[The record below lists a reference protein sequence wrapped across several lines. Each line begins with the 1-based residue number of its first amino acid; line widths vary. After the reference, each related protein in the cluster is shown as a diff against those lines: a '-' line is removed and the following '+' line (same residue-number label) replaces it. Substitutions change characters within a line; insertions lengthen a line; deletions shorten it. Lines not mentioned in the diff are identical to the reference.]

1 MEIITRIATEIYF
14 SGIFFHMSELDDKD
28 SRILVLLKENSR
40 MTTKEMSKELEIPQT
55 TIHNRIRNLFQKG
68 VIKRFTIDID
78 GKKIGKGLASYIL
91 CTVSYR
97 STKGNKINQ
106 FEVAQIIKELPE
118 VEEVS
123 IVTGDNDLI
132 VKVAVKDVDALNDFV
147 IFTLRDIE
155 GVERTVTSVVLS
167 EI

>member
-1 MEIITRIATEIYF
+1 MNE
-14 SGIFFHMSELDDKD
+14 MVDKD
-28 SRILVLLKENSR
+28 SRILALLKENSR
-40 MTTKEMSKELEIPQT
+40 MTTKEMSKELEMPQT
-55 TIHNRIRNLFQKG
+55 TIHNRIKRLTQNG
-68 VIKRFTIDID
+68 IIKRFTIEVD
-78 GKKIGKGLASYIL
+78 GKKIGKGLDAYIL

-97 STKGNKINQ
+97 STRGEKINQ
-106 FEVAQIIKELPE
+106 IEVAQTIKELPE

-123 IVTGDNDLI
+123 IVTGDNDMI

-147 IFTLRDIE
+147 IFSLRDIE

>member
-1 MEIITRIATEIYF
+1 MNE
-14 SGIFFHMSELDDKD
+14 MVDKD
-28 SRILVLLKENSR
+28 SKILSLLKANSR
-40 MTTKEMSKELEIPQT
+40 MTTKEMSKELEMPQT
-55 TIHNRIRNLFQKG
+55 TIHNRIKSLTKNG
-68 VIKRFTIDID
+68 IIKRFTIDID
-78 GKKIGKGLASYIL
+78 GKKIGKGLDAYIL

-97 STKGNKINQ
+97 STRGEKINQ
-106 FEVAQIIKELPE
+106 IEVAQTIKELPE

-123 IVTGDNDLI
+123 IVTGDNDMI

-147 IFTLRDIE
+147 IFSLRDIE

>member
-1 MEIITRIATEIYF
+1 MNE
-14 SGIFFHMSELDDKD
+14 MVDKD
-28 SRILVLLKENSR
+28 SKILALLKANSR
-40 MTTKEMSKELEIPQT
+40 MTTKEMSKELEMPQT
-55 TIHNRIRNLFQKG
+55 TIHNRIKKLTQNG
-68 VIKRFTIDID
+68 VIKRFTIEID
-78 GKKIGKGLASYIL
+78 GKKIGKGLDAYIL

-97 STKGNKINQ
+97 STRGEKINQ
-106 FEVAQIIKELPE
+106 IEVAQTIKDLPE

-123 IVTGDNDLI
+123 IVTGDNDMI

-147 IFTLRDIE
+147 IFSLRDIE

>member
-1 MEIITRIATEIYF
+1 MEYISI
-14 SGIFFHMSELDDKD
+14 MNELDDKD
-28 SRILVLLKENSR
+28 SRILTLLKENSR
-40 MTTKEMSKELEIPQT
+40 MTTKELSKKLEIPQT
-55 TIHNRIRNLFQKG
+55 TIHNRIKRLAETG

-78 GKKIGKGLASYIL
+78 RKKIDRGLVAYIL

-97 STKGNKINQ
+97 STRGEKINQ
-106 FEVAQIIKELPE
+106 LAVAQIIKKLPE

-132 VKVAVKDVDALNDFV
+132 VKVAMKDVDALNDFV
-147 IFTLRDIE
+147 IFKLRNIE

>member
-1 MEIITRIATEIYF
+1 MNE
-14 SGIFFHMSELDDKD
+14 MVDKD
-28 SRILVLLKENSR
+28 SRILALLKENSR
-40 MTTKEMSKELEIPQT
+40 MTTKEMSKELEMPQT
-55 TIHNRIRNLFQKG
+55 TIHNRIKRLTQNG
-68 VIKRFTIDID
+68 IIKRFTIEID
-78 GKKIGKGLASYIL
+78 GKKIGKGLDAYIL

-97 STKGNKINQ
+97 SIRGEKINQ
-106 FEVAQIIKELPE
+106 IEVAQTIKELPE

-123 IVTGDNDLI
+123 IVTGDNDMI

>member
-1 MEIITRIATEIYF
+1 MNE
-14 SGIFFHMSELDDKD
+14 MVDKD
-28 SRILVLLKENSR
+28 SKILALLKENSR
-40 MTTKEMSKELEIPQT
+40 MTTKEMSKELEMPQT
-55 TIHNRIRNLFQKG
+55 TIHNRIKKLTKNG
-68 VIKRFTIDID
+68 IIKRFTIEVD
-78 GKKIGKGLASYIL
+78 GKKIGKGLDAYIL

-97 STKGNKINQ
+97 STRGEKINQ
-106 FEVAQIIKELPE
+106 IEVAQTIKELPE

-123 IVTGDNDLI
+123 IVTGDNDMI

-147 IFTLRDIE
+147 IFSLRDIE

>member
-1 MEIITRIATEIYF
+1 M
-14 SGIFFHMSELDDKD
+14 
-28 SRILVLLKENSR
+28 
-40 MTTKEMSKELEIPQT
+40 PQT
-55 TIHNRIRNLFQKG
+55 TIHNRIKKLTQNG
-68 VIKRFTIDID
+68 VIKRFTIEID
-78 GKKIGKGLASYIL
+78 GKKIGKGLDAYIL

-97 STKGNKINQ
+97 STRGEKINQ
-106 FEVAQIIKELPE
+106 IEVAQTIKELPE

-123 IVTGDNDLI
+123 IVTGDNDMI

-147 IFTLRDIE
+147 IFSLRDIE

>member
-1 MEIITRIATEIYF
+1 
-14 SGIFFHMSELDDKD
+14 
-28 SRILVLLKENSR
+28 

-55 TIHNRIRNLFQKG
+55 TIHNRIKNLAQRG
-68 VIKRFTIDID
+68 IIKRFTIDID
-78 GKKIGKGLASYIL
+78 GKKIGKGLVAYIL

-97 STKGNKINQ
+97 SARGEKINQ
-106 FEVAQIIKELPE
+106 LEVAQVIKELQD
-118 VEEVS
+118 VEEVF
-123 IVTGDNDLI
+123 IVTGDNDMI

-147 IFTLRDIE
+147 IFTLRNIE

>member
-1 MEIITRIATEIYF
+1 MNE
-14 SGIFFHMSELDDKD
+14 MVDKD
-28 SRILVLLKENSR
+28 SKILALLKENSR
-40 MTTKEMSKELEIPQT
+40 MTTKEMSKELEMPQT
-55 TIHNRIRNLFQKG
+55 TIHNRIKRLTQNG
-68 VIKRFTIDID
+68 IIKRFTIEID
-78 GKKIGKGLASYIL
+78 GKKIGKGLDAYIL

-97 STKGNKINQ
+97 STRGEKINQ
-106 FEVAQIIKELPE
+106 IEVAQTIKELPE

-123 IVTGDNDLI
+123 IVTGDNDMI

-147 IFTLRDIE
+147 IFSLRDIE

>member
-1 MEIITRIATEIYF
+1 MNE
-14 SGIFFHMSELDDKD
+14 MVDKD
-28 SRILVLLKENSR
+28 SKILALLKENSR
-40 MTTKEMSKELEIPQT
+40 MTTKEMSKELEMPQT
-55 TIHNRIRNLFQKG
+55 TIHNRIKRLTKNG
-68 VIKRFTIDID
+68 IIKRFTIEVD
-78 GKKIGKGLASYIL
+78 GTKIGKGLDAYIL

-97 STKGNKINQ
+97 STRGEKINQ
-106 FEVAQIIKELPE
+106 IEVAQTIKELPE

-123 IVTGDNDLI
+123 IVTGDNDMI

-147 IFTLRDIE
+147 IFSLRDIE

>member
-1 MEIITRIATEIYF
+1 MNE
-14 SGIFFHMSELDDKD
+14 MVDKD
-28 SRILVLLKENSR
+28 SRILALLKENSR
-40 MTTKEMSKELEIPQT
+40 MTTKEMSKELEMPQT
-55 TIHNRIRNLFQKG
+55 TIHNRIKRLTKNG
-68 VIKRFTIDID
+68 IIKRFTIEID
-78 GKKIGKGLASYIL
+78 GKKIGKGLDAYIL

-97 STKGNKINQ
+97 STRGEKINQ
-106 FEVAQIIKELPE
+106 IEVAQTIKDLPE

-123 IVTGDNDLI
+123 IVTGDNDMI

-147 IFTLRDIE
+147 IFSLRDIE

>member
-1 MEIITRIATEIYF
+1 MEYPSIMT
-14 SGIFFHMSELDDKD
+14 ELDEKD
-28 SRILVLLKENSR
+28 SEILTLLKDNSR
-40 MTTKEMSKELEIPQT
+40 MTTKELSKELQIPQT
-55 TIHNRIRNLFQKG
+55 TIHNRIKRLAQKG
-68 VIKRFTIDID
+68 IIRRFTIEID
-78 GKKIGKGLASYIL
+78 GKKVGKGLIAYIL

-97 STKGNKINQ
+97 STRGEKINQ
-106 FEVAQIIKELPE
+106 FEVAQMIKKLPE

-147 IFTLRDIE
+147 VFTLRDIE

-167 EI
+167 EILHLAKL

>member
-1 MEIITRIATEIYF
+1 MEYLSIMNE
-14 SGIFFHMSELDDKD
+14 MDDKD
-28 SRILVLLKENSR
+28 SRILALLKENSR
-40 MTTKEMSKELEIPQT
+40 MTTKELSKELEMPQT
-55 TIHNRIRNLFQKG
+55 TIHNRIKKLAQIG
-68 VIKRFTIDID
+68 VIKRFTIEID
-78 GKKIGKGLASYIL
+78 GKKIGKGLVAYIL

-97 STKGNKINQ
+97 STRGEKINQ

-123 IVTGDNDLI
+123 IVTGDNDMI
-132 VKVAVKDVDALNDFV
+132 VRVAVKDVDALNDFV
-147 IFTLRDIE
+147 IFTLRNIE

>member
-1 MEIITRIATEIYF
+1 MNEMAE
-14 SGIFFHMSELDDKD
+14 KD
-28 SRILVLLKENSR
+28 SRIIALLKENSR
-40 MTTKEMSKELEIPQT
+40 MTTKEMSNELEMPQT
-55 TIHNRIRNLFQKG
+55 TIHNRIKKLVQNG
-68 VIKRFTIDID
+68 VIKRFTIEID
-78 GKKIGKGLASYIL
+78 GKKIGKGLIAYIL

-97 STKGNKINQ
+97 STRGEKINQ
-106 FEVAQIIKELPE
+106 FEVAQIIQELPE

-123 IVTGDNDLI
+123 IVTGDNDMI

-155 GVERTVTSVVLS
+155 GVERTVSSVVLS

>member
-1 MEIITRIATEIYF
+1 MNEMAE
-14 SGIFFHMSELDDKD
+14 KD
-28 SRILVLLKENSR
+28 SRIIALLKENSR
-40 MTTKEMSKELEIPQT
+40 MTTKEMSNELEMPQT
-55 TIHNRIRNLFQKG
+55 TIHNRIKKLVQNG
-68 VIKRFTIDID
+68 VIKRFTIEID
-78 GKKIGKGLASYIL
+78 GKKIGKGLIAYIL

-97 STKGNKINQ
+97 STRGEKINQ

-123 IVTGDNDLI
+123 IVTGDNDMI

-155 GVERTVTSVVLS
+155 GVERTVSSVVLS

>member
-1 MEIITRIATEIYF
+1 MEYLSIMT
-14 SGIFFHMSELDDKD
+14 ELDAID
-28 SRILVLLKENSR
+28 SRILTLLKENSR
-40 MTTKEMSKELEIPQT
+40 MTTKELSKELETPQT
-55 TIHNRIRNLFQKG
+55 TIHNRIKKMAQKG
-68 VIKRFTIDID
+68 VIKRFTIEID
-78 GKKIGKGLASYIL
+78 GKKIGKGLIAYIL

-97 STKGNKINQ
+97 STRGEKINQ
-106 FEVAQIIKELPE
+106 FEVAQTIKELPE

-132 VKVAVKDVDALNDFV
+132 VKVAVKDVDTLNDFV

>member
-1 MEIITRIATEIYF
+1 MNE
-14 SGIFFHMSELDDKD
+14 MVDKE
-28 SRILVLLKENSR
+28 SRILALLKENSR
-40 MTTKEMSKELEIPQT
+40 MTTKEMSKELEMPQT
-55 TIHNRIRNLFQKG
+55 TIHNRIKKLTQNG
-68 VIKRFTIDID
+68 IIKRFTIEID
-78 GKKIGKGLASYIL
+78 GKKIGKGLDAYIL

-97 STKGNKINQ
+97 STRGEKINQ
-106 FEVAQIIKELPE
+106 IEVAQTIKELPE

-123 IVTGDNDLI
+123 IVTGDNDMI

-147 IFTLRDIE
+147 IFSLRDIE

>member
-1 MEIITRIATEIYF
+1 MNEKIN
-14 SGIFFHMSELDDKD
+14 KD
-28 SRILVLLKENSR
+28 SRILALLKKNSR
-40 MTTKEMSKELEIPQT
+40 MTTKEMSKELEMPQT
-55 TIHNRIRNLFQKG
+55 TIHNRIKRLTQNG
-68 VIKRFTIDID
+68 IIKRFTIEID
-78 GKKIGKGLASYIL
+78 GKKIGKGLDAYIL

-97 STKGNKINQ
+97 STRGEKINQ
-106 FEVAQIIKELPE
+106 IEVAQTIKELPE

-123 IVTGDNDLI
+123 IVTGDNDMI

-147 IFTLRDIE
+147 IFSLRDIE